1 MKPNFRVVFRI
12 SIIRM
17 SELIQILSQIFS
29 FKRMQSAIILLLFLL
44 PSFSIAQNNGKY
56 AGVVSPSIAERV
68 VSVGGVNAD
77 VPGFNQQSIQFAIN
91 RVAETG
97 GIVKLNPGTFT
108 IITPVQMK
116 SKVKLIGSG
125 KETIL

>member
-1 MKPNFRVVFRI
+1 
-12 SIIRM
+12 M